1 MKCDNLSDE
10 QVRTY
15 ESGVNR
21 MQRLKTSQAMC
32 ASWPLIFSLLLGSYC
47 AIPQDRTLLAQEPEA
62 SGTKQPAA
70 SKPAAASPGET
81 WARENLESLLV
92 VYQHFHRNP
101 ELSFQEKETAATLAK
116 HLRAVGVEVTENV
129 GGYGVVGVLKNGEGK
144 TVMVRTD
151 LDALPV
157 KEMTGLGY
165 ASQVMVKNETGN
177 NVGVMHAC
185 GHDIHITNLIGVA
198 RYFAENKD
206 TWKGTL
212 VLLGQPAEERGSGA
226 RKMLDDKLF
235 ERFPKPDYALALH
248 CDSTLPTGK
257 IGLRGGYILANVDSV
272 DITVRGRGGHGAM
285 PHTTVD
291 PIVQAAELIVSLQA
305 IVAREI
311 KPTEPA
317 VITVGS
323 IHGGTKH
330 NIIGDTCHLQLTVRS
345 YTDKVRNQLKEAI
358 QRRAKGIAVA
368 AGAPEPL
375 IAFSDG
381 TPATFNDEE
390 LAARLGKL
398 FRAQLGDEN
407 IIPGEPSMGG
417 EDFSEYGR
425 AGVPI
430 VMYRLGAVNGK
441 RLARFKELGQ
451 EPPSLHSP
459 LFYPDADEALVV
471 AVSTMTNAVHE
482 LLK

>member
-1 MKCDNLSDE
+1 
-10 QVRTY
+10 
-15 ESGVNR
+15 
-21 MQRLKTSQAMC
+21 MQRLKNSQAMC
-32 ASWPLIFSLLLGSYC
+32 GWLLIFSLLLGGFC
-47 AIPQDRTLLAQEPEA
+47 AMPQDHALLAQQPEA

-70 SKPAAASPGET
+70 SKPAAASPGEK
-81 WARENLESLLV
+81 WARENLESLVV

-129 GGYGVVGVLKNGEGK
+129 GGFGVVGVLKNGEGK

-248 CDSTLPTGK
+248 CDSTLPTGT

-330 NIIGDTCHLQLTVRS
+330 NIISDTCHLQLTVRS
-345 YTDKVRNQLKEAI
+345 YSDKIRNQLKEAI

-368 AGAPEPL
+368 AGAPEPV
-375 IAFSDG
+375 ITFSDG

-407 IIPGEPSMGG
+407 IVPGEPSMGG

-441 RLARFKELGQ
+441 RLARLKELGQ

-459 LFYPDADEALVV
+459 LFYPDADEALLVGI
-471 AVSTMTNAVHE
+471 STMTNAVHE

>member
-1 MKCDNLSDE
+1 
-10 QVRTY
+10 
-15 ESGVNR
+15 
-21 MQRLKTSQAMC
+21 
-32 ASWPLIFSLLLGSYC
+32 
-47 AIPQDRTLLAQEPEA
+47 
-62 SGTKQPAA
+62 
-70 SKPAAASPGET
+70 
-81 WARENLESLLV
+81 
-92 VYQHFHRNP
+92 
-101 ELSFQEKETAATLAK
+101 
-116 HLRAVGVEVTENV
+116 
-129 GGYGVVGVLKNGEGK
+129 
-144 TVMVRTD
+144 
-151 LDALPV
+151 
-157 KEMTGLGY
+157 
-165 ASQVMVKNETGN
+165 
-177 NVGVMHAC
+177 MHAC
-185 GHDIHITNLIGVA
+185 GHDIHITTLIGVA

-248 CDSTLPTGK
+248 CDSTLPTGT

-330 NIIGDTCHLQLTVRS
+330 NIISDTCHLQLTVRS
-345 YTDKVRNQLKEAI
+345 YSDKIRNQLKEAI

-368 AGAPEPL
+368 AGAPEPV
-375 IAFSDG
+375 ITFSDG

-407 IIPGEPSMGG
+407 IVPGEPSMGG

-441 RLARFKELGQ
+441 RLARLKELGQ

-459 LFYPDADEALVV
+459 LFYPDADEALLVGI
-471 AVSTMTNAVHE
+471 STMTNAVHE